1 MDYSRE
7 ISKIVDEYLV
17 LLKLAAVTFD
27 RQQLKAC
34 GKAVTNLQTSVME
47 RTRDW
52 PKGERYACHR
62 IARDLLRSCLDTIKI
77 NKEKIKEL
85 EREAYGKGV

>member
-34 GKAVTNLQTSVME
+34 GKAVTDLHTSVMQ
-47 RTRDW
+47 RTKDW
-52 PKGERYACHR
+52 PKGERYVCHR
-62 IARDLLRSCLDTIKI
+62 TAREWLRSCLKTIKN
-77 NKEKIKEL
+77 NKLKIKER
-85 EREAYGKGV
+85 EREIYGKGI